1 MVAKGAAEVMSVDVE
16 VGEGVYETIQYLRQD
31 NVDLRLELPLESLEL
46 PLEREGWNY
55 HWRGKRGGGG

>member
-31 NVDLRLELPLESLEL
+31 NVDLEL
-46 PLEREGWNY
+46 PLERET
-55 HWRGKRGGGG
+55 GGGGGVWTLGRYRP